1 MSSAHSYGLHRTGT
15 TDPEANMLRPSGGA
29 TANRLFKGAAYG
41 CGMLIL
47 AALAVVAA
55 FLLIRAWPAIAGPRE
70 ATDAVI
76 ESFTGGR
83 FTTFLQY
90 VGPLLFGSVLVAA
103 LALAMAFFVAIGIA
117 IFISQYAPKRLASGL
132 NVVVDLLAAIPS
144 VVYGLWGGLVLVPAI
159 SPFWDW
165 VCRHFGW
172 IPIFAGPASNPPR
185 TVASVAVVLAV
196 MILPIITSMTRD
208 VFMQTPRLHE
218 EAALALG
225 ATKWEM
231 IKLAVLPFGRSG
243 IISAS
248 MLGLG
253 RALGETMAVLMILSP
268 GFNYSFNLLK
278 ASQNQTIAA
287 NIAAQYAEANNLG
300 VSVLIATG
308 LVLFVITFLVNY
320 LARRLT
326 GRKVTS

>member
-1 MSSAHSYGLHRTGT
+1 MSSAHSYGLRRTGT

-47 AALAVVAA
+47 AVLAAVAA

-70 ATDAVI
+70 ATDVVI
-76 ESFTGGR
+76 ASFTGGR

-117 IFISQYAPKRLASGL
+117 IFISQYAPRRLASGL

-165 VCRHFGW
+165 V
-172 IPIFAGPASNPPR
+172 
-185 TVASVAVVLAV
+185 
-196 MILPIITSMTRD
+196 
-208 VFMQTPRLHE
+208 
-218 EAALALG
+218 
-225 ATKWEM
+225 
-231 IKLAVLPFGRSG
+231 
-243 IISAS
+243 
-248 MLGLG
+248 
-253 RALGETMAVLMILSP
+253 LS
-268 GFNYSFNLLK
+268 
-278 ASQNQTIAA
+278 
-287 NIAAQYAEANNLG
+287 
-300 VSVLIATG
+300 LIH
-308 LVLFVITFLVNY
+308 I
-320 LARRLT
+320 
-326 GRKVTS
+326 